1 MDPLSNP
8 HERLFLPVAIDAAF
22 LDELRNRTP
31 LPSLIG
37 RRNKLVRSGRN
48 WKTCCPFHGEK
59 TPSFYIY
66 DDHFHCFGCGV
77 HGDAISYVM
86 QSEGR
91 SFPEAVEQL
100 ASEAG
105 LEVPKADPRTEAR
118 AREAQSLGDV
128 LNLVQESYRRRL
140 YRPEG
145 REGLA
150 YLRGRGLT
158 EQTIERFGLGWSGD
172 GRQLLDE
179 LRPHGVTVEMLIRAG
194 VMRVDEQGA
203 PKGEL
208 FFNRV
213 TFPIRDR
220 RGRMMSFGARTLGDG
235 QPKYLNGPETA
246 LFSKRRTLFNLDLAR
261 EAVHR
266 GADLVVVEGYMD
278 VIAMDQAGFGGAVAP
293 LGTAMGEEQLEL
305 LWRMSPSPILCLDGD
320 AAGARAAL
328 RVCEVSLPLLSPE
341 RTIRFCRLD
350 PKDDPD
356 SLIRSRGP
364 RAMQEALSG
373 ATSMSEELF
382 GLLTAG
388 LVDPGPGQR
397 AALREKLVALSR
409 LIPDKA
415 LASEYRSTLLDMFF
429 ARFRRKKTFPR
440 KGGESLPLS
449 TQAPGAMRD
458 VESGN
463 LERLNI
469 MTAMLLHHPDILP
482 EVEQAYSGLHLP
494 PELDRLRSALLDW
507 SCQEEER
514 DGLTE
519 ESCMSWLEEHGLA
532 DLAGRV
538 KGGPLPRSVG
548 DGKVKDEILKVDVIE
563 SWWHFYA
570 LVNFQTFERT
580 LEEDVTRAVI
590 EGDMEPFVDENGQS
604 GLRFPNA
611 LMTRLRVRDALKSGE
626 RVGE

>member
-1 MDPLSNP
+1 M
-8 HERLFLPVAIDAAF
+8 AIDAAF

-105 LEVPKADPRTEAR
+105 LEVPKADARTQER

-158 EQTIERFGLGWSGD
+158 EETIERFGLGWSGD

-194 VMRVDEQGA
+194 IMRVDEQGA

-220 RGRMMSFGARTLGDG
+220 RGSMMSFGARTLGDG

-266 GADLVVVEGYMD
+266 GAELVVVEGYMD

-328 RVCEVSLPLLSPE
+328 RVCEVSLPLLAPE

-364 RAMQEALSG
+364 RAMQEVLSG
-373 ATSMSEELF
+373 ATSMAEELF
-382 GLLTAG
+382 GLLTVG
-388 LVDPGPGQR
+388 LVDPGPDQR
-397 AALREKLVALSR
+397 AALREKLVALSK
-409 LIPDKA
+409 LIPDRS

-429 ARFRRKKTFPR
+429 ARFRRKKTFQR

-482 EVEQAYSGLHLP
+482 EVEQAYSGLRLP
-494 PELDRLRSALLDW
+494 PELDRLRSAMLDW

-514 DGLTE
+514 EDLTA
-519 ESCMSWLEEHGLA
+519 ESCMAWLEEHGLT
-532 DLAGRV
+532 DLAQVV
-538 KGGPLPRSVG
+538 KSGPLPRGVG

-590 EGDMEPFVDENGQS
+590 EGDMEPFVDENGNS

>member
-1 MDPLSNP
+1 M
-8 HERLFLPVAIDAAF
+8 AIDVAF

-105 LEVPKADPRTEAR
+105 LEVPKADPRSEAR

-158 EQTIERFGLGWSGD
+158 EETIERFGLGWSGD

-350 PKDDPD
+350 AKDDPD

-373 ATSMSEELF
+373 ATSMAEELF

-388 LVDPGPGQR
+388 LVDPGPDQR
-397 AALREKLVALSR
+397 AALREKLVVLSR

-429 ARFRRKKTFPR
+429 ARFRRKKNFQR
-440 KGGESLPLS
+440 KGGESLRLS

-494 PELDRLRSALLDW
+494 SELDHLRSALLDW

-514 DGLTE
+514 DALTE
-519 ESCMSWLEEHGLA
+519 EGCMSWLEEHGLA

-538 KGGPLPRSVG
+538 KGGPLPRGVG

-590 EGDMEPFVDENGQS
+590 EGDMESFVDENGQS

>member
-1 MDPLSNP
+1 M
-8 HERLFLPVAIDAAF
+8 AIDAAF

-105 LEVPKADPRTEAR
+105 LEVPKADSRTQER

-158 EQTIERFGLGWSGD
+158 EETIERFGLGWSGD

-194 VMRVDEQGA
+194 IMRVDEQGA

-266 GADLVVVEGYMD
+266 GAELVVVEGYMD

-328 RVCEVSLPLLSPE
+328 RVCEVSLPLLAPE

-364 RAMQEALSG
+364 RAMQEVLSG
-373 ATSMSEELF
+373 ATSMAEELF
-382 GLLTAG
+382 GLLTVG
-388 LVDPGPGQR
+388 LVDPGPDQR
-397 AALREKLVALSR
+397 AALREKLVALSK
-409 LIPDKA
+409 LIPDRS

-429 ARFRRKKTFPR
+429 ARFRRKKTFQR

-482 EVEQAYSGLHLP
+482 EVEQAYSGLRLP
-494 PELDRLRSALLDW
+494 PELDRLRAAMLDW

-514 DGLTE
+514 EDLTG
-519 ESCMSWLEEHGLA
+519 ESCMAWLEEHGLA
-532 DLAGRV
+532 DLAQVV
-538 KGGPLPRSVG
+538 KSGPLPRGVG

-580 LEEDVTRAVI
+580 LQEDVTRAVI
-590 EGDMEPFVDENGQS
+590 EGDMEPFVDENGNS

>member
-1 MDPLSNP
+1 M
-8 HERLFLPVAIDAAF
+8 AIDPAF

-158 EQTIERFGLGWSGD
+158 DQTIERFGLGWSGD

-179 LRPHGVTVEMLIRAG
+179 LRPHGVNVEMLIRAG

-261 EAVHR
+261 EGVHR

-278 VIAMDQAGFGGAVAP
+278 VIALDQAGFGGAVAP

-328 RVCEVSLPLLSPE
+328 RVCEVSLPLLAPE

-350 PKDDPD
+350 AKDDPD

-364 RAMQEALSG
+364 RAMQEALTG
-373 ATSMSEELF
+373 ATSMAEELF

-388 LVDPGPGQR
+388 LVDPGPDQR
-397 AALREKLVALSR
+397 AALREKLVTLSK
-409 LIPDKA
+409 LIPDRA
-415 LASEYRSTLLDMFF
+415 LSSEYRSTLLDMFF
-429 ARFRRKKTFPR
+429 ERFRRKKTFQR
-440 KGGESLPLS
+440 KAGESLKLS

-463 LERLNI
+463 VERLNI
-469 MTAMLLHHPDILP
+469 MTTMLLLHPDILP
-482 EVEQAYSGLHLP
+482 EVEQAYAGLSLP
-494 PELDRLRSALLDW
+494 SDLDRLRSALLDW
-507 SCQEEER
+507 SCQEEGR
-514 DGLTE
+514 DTLTE
-519 ESCMSWLEEHGLA
+519 ESCMAWLEEHGLA
-532 DLAGRV
+532 DLAGAL
-538 KGGPLPRSVG
+538 KSGPLPRGVG
-548 DGKVKDEILKVDVIE
+548 DGKVRDEILKVDVIE

-580 LEEDVTRAVI
+580 LEEDVTKAVVN
-590 EGDMEPFVDENGQS
+590 GDMESFVDETGQS
-604 GLRFPNA
+604 GLRFPSA

>member
-1 MDPLSNP
+1 M
-8 HERLFLPVAIDAAF
+8 AIDAAF

-158 EQTIERFGLGWSGD
+158 DQTIERFGLGWSGD

-179 LRPHGVTVEMLIRAG
+179 LRPHGVSVEMLIRAG

-261 EAVHR
+261 EGVHR

-278 VIAMDQAGFGGAVAP
+278 VIALDQAGFGGAVAP

-328 RVCEVSLPLLSPE
+328 RVCEVSLPLLSSE

-350 PKDDPD
+350 AKDDPD

-373 ATSMSEELF
+373 ATSMAEELF

-388 LVDPGPGQR
+388 LVDPGPDQR
-397 AALREKLVALSR
+397 AALREKLVTLSK
-409 LIPDKA
+409 LIPDRA

-429 ARFRRKKTFPR
+429 ERFRRKKTFQR
-440 KGGESLPLS
+440 KGGESLKLS

-463 LERLNI
+463 VERLNI
-469 MTAMLLHHPDILP
+469 MTAMLLRHPDILP
-482 EVEQAYSGLHLP
+482 EVEQAYAGLSLP
-494 PELDRLRSALLDW
+494 SDLDRLRSALLDW
-507 SCQEEER
+507 SCQEEGR
-514 DGLTE
+514 DTLTE
-519 ESCMSWLEEHGLA
+519 ESCMAWLEGHGLT
-532 DLAGRV
+532 DLAEAL
-538 KGGPLPRSVG
+538 KSGPLPRSVG
-548 DGKVKDEILKVDVIE
+548 DGKVRDEVLTVDVIE

-580 LEEDVTRAVI
+580 LEEDVTKAVVN
-590 EGDMEPFVDENGQS
+590 GDMESFVDENGQS
-604 GLRFPNA
+604 GLRFPSA